1 MTDTRDMVL
10 VHRVF
15 RREFGLLP
23 LMVRGVADGDVRA
36 AARVARHAREMT
48 DALHHHHH
56 NEDELL
62 WPRLLE
68 RAPLDADLVA
78 RMQAQHAAMAEILR
92 RVQTVLPAWPRTA
105 RSRDAS
111 TLADAFT
118 ELAAGLGE
126 HLDSEEQQVLPIV
139 ARTIT
144 PPEWGELAQRGFAA
158 MPKRRALVFLGH
170 ILSSASPAEQARFL
184 HRVPPKVRLAYRLIG
199 HRAFTRETAI
209 LRAGLPLP
217 SLATAIKE
225 LPMATLH
232 IEHSVT
238 DFGTWSEAFTRF
250 ADARRQGGVRG
261 ARVQQ
266 PVDDPAYVVI
276 DLDFDTVP
284 EAEKFLAFLQEN
296 IWPSSQNAPALAG
309 TPQTRILQPAPSR

>member
-170 ILSSASPAEQARFL
+170 ILSSASPAEQTRFL

-199 HRAFTRETAI
+199 HRTFTRETAA
-209 LRAGLPLP
+209 LRAGLPTP
-217 SLATAIKE
+217 SPATRESAPSTATAIKE
-225 LPMATLH
+225 
-232 IEHSVT
+232 
-238 DFGTWSEAFTRF
+238 
-250 ADARRQGGVRG
+250 
-261 ARVQQ
+261 
-266 PVDDPAYVVI
+266 
-276 DLDFDTVP
+276 
-284 EAEKFLAFLQEN
+284 
-296 IWPSSQNAPALAG
+296 
-309 TPQTRILQPAPSR
+309 